1 LSGLKITKQD
11 QTDYIIIGAGSA
23 GSVLASRLSQS
34 HHVTLLEAG
43 SKDHAWDYRL
53 HMPAALSHVL
63 SNDRYNWFYNS
74 EPEPGLDNRQLY
86 CPRGRVLGGSS
97 SINGMIFVRGNKG
110 DFDDWANAPG
120 MESWDYDRCLPYFK
134 RSENTV
140 YGVDSHRGR
149 AGPMHISRGEAD
161 NPLFEAWLAAG
172 EELGVH
178 RSEDFNGLQQEG
190 VGVFDRTIKAGRRFS
205 TAQGYLT
212 QGNDDGEGSLT
223 IYSSAQV
230 QKILLNN
237 QKAEGV
243 EFRRRGKTHKI
254 YANSEVILCGGAIN
268 SPHLLMLS
276 GIGNASELKS
286 AGIDPVVDLPGVGEN
301 LQDHLEIY
309 VQYACE
315 QPVSIYPSLHW
326 YNQAMIGLQWYL
338 MNTGAG
344 ATNHFETGAFLR
356 SAPSVPYPDLQFHFL
371 PVAMNYDGRDRHKGH
386 GFQVHVGP
394 MKPTSRGHVK
404 LKSNDPN
411 SAPNILFNYQ
421 TTTEDREVMRAGIRR
436 VRELIGTKAF
446 SPYKGREL
454 KPGAGATTDRELDA
468 FVRAH
473 GESAYHPSCTCRMG
487 EDEMAVVNA
496 RGQVHGIGNLR
507 VVDAS
512 IMPTVTNGNLN
523 APVIMMAEKLSDDI
537 LGAEPLLR

>member
-1 LSGLKITKQD
+1 MRGSKNTKQN
-11 QTDYIIIGAGSA
+11 QTDYIVIGAGSA
-23 GSVLASRLSQS
+23 GSVLAKRLSQR

-43 SKDHAWDYRL
+43 PKDHTWDYRL

-63 SNDRYNWFYNS
+63 SNDTYNWFYHS
-74 EPEPGLDNRQLY
+74 EAEPGLNNRRLY

-110 DFDDWANAPG
+110 DFDEWSKAPG
-120 MESWDYDRCLPYFK
+120 MESWGYDRCLPYFK
-134 RSENTV
+134 RSENTI

-149 AGPMHISRGEAD
+149 SGPMHISRGKAD

-172 EELGVH
+172 QELGIDH
-178 RSEDFNGLQQEG
+178 SEDFNGAQQEG
-190 VGVFDRTIKAGRRFS
+190 VGVFDRTVKSGRRFS
-205 TAQGYLT
+205 TAQGYLA
-212 QGNDDGEGSLT
+212 QPSIEGEGSLT
-223 IYSSAQV
+223 IHSRTQV
-230 QKILLNN
+230 QKILVNN

-243 EFRRRGKTHKI
+243 EFRRGGSLHEL

-276 GIGNASELKS
+276 GIGNAAQLK
-286 AGIDPVVDLPGVGEN
+286 AVGIDPIVDLPGVGEN

-309 VQYACE
+309 VQFACE

-326 YNQAMIGLQWYL
+326 YNQAIIGLQWYL
-338 MNTGAG
+338 MNSGAG

-356 SAPSVPYPDLQFHFL
+356 SAPSVSYPDLQFHFL
-371 PVAMNYDGRDRHKGH
+371 PVAMNYDGKDRHNGH

-394 MKPTSRGHVK
+394 MKPTSRGHVR
-404 LKSNDPN
+404 LTSNDP
-411 SAPNILFNYQ
+411 SSSPNILFNYHS
-421 TTTEDREVMRAGIRR
+421 TAEDREVMRAGIRR

-446 SPYKGREL
+446 SAYKGREL
-454 KPGAGATTDRELDA
+454 KPGADATTDTELDA
-468 FVRAH
+468 FVQAH
-473 GESAYHPSCTCRMG
+473 GESAYHPSCSCRMG
-487 EDEMAVVNA
+487 EDDMAVVNA
-496 RGQVHGIGNLR
+496 RGQVHGIANLR

-512 IMPTVTNGNLN
+512 IMPTITNGNLN

-537 LGAEPLLR
+537 LGVEPLS